1 MKYKTRKEIAEDAAM
16 IAIGS
21 AFALHMS
28 DVLLVKANT
37 TVGDLLLAIY
47 RMPSDLWNAGNDS
60 AFCALGIFTIGI
72 GLAMSGWAF
81 LSNYLESKGIKL
93 KDLLKDKNPYL

>member
-1 MKYKTRKEIAEDAAM
+1 MKFKSKKEIAEDTAM

-21 AFALHMS
+21 AFALHMG

-37 TVGDLLLAIY
+37 TVGDLFLAIY
-47 RMPSDLWNAGNDS
+47 RMPSDLWNSGNDS
-60 AFCALGIFTIGI
+60 ALCALGLFTVGA

-81 LSNYLESKGIKL
+81 FSNYMESKGIKL
-93 KDLLKDKNPYL
+93 KDLFKL